1 MFFKLVSDV
10 LRRRQAHGA
19 AQIVVQA
26 RAACEAQD
34 FQAAAELLEA
44 ARGNGN
50 ADLDAL
56 HLLGFAYKRIGRE
69 DEAAKAITEALRL
82 EFGIAVGDDAATAAA
97 LAGLLWREP
106 VRRWRHRLESIERLG
121 RHFSRNGGYASWGE
135 KLLAELAQRDPAQ
148 LDPESGQNAVFA
160 TLRLLDFDTKATA
173 QWVELVFGRLVLP
186 WMRRAAAA
194 DRYGVALMLETHA
207 YAYYVAREESEER
220 FRRSF
225 ALWAEDLRRA
235 GARAART
242 LKPLP
247 RLAREAVP
255 AVGFY
260 LQSGSILA
268 HTRLLL
274 EFLEAH
280 AAFERPMI
288 RPWVFLRGPADPQ
301 LASRL
306 RAIGVPCHDLEAQSR
321 GGQGTYFQSLVLM
334 RSRIAAE
341 RIAAVVWVS
350 VAPQMAFG
358 FAMQVA
364 PVQVWWALK
373 YHSLDFP
380 EIDGYLTSGSAGSTK
395 RLGARVWR
403 SSPLGARDWYRP
415 ELAGEARATRS
426 RFAQHRL
433 LFGSFGREAKL
444 NSADFLG
451 AVARILHA
459 VPEAGFLWT
468 GRDRNPEIQSRLEA
482 HGVAAR
488 CHYIGWVDTK
498 LYAQVIDV
506 FLDSFPFPCAYT
518 LYESMAAAR
527 PCVQFASAE
536 AEESGLHSMLAPL
549 LAGEEGTP
557 EEQERA
563 RAIFGRGPGSLYLC
577 AADSGQY
584 VEHAVRLAAD
594 AALRRAA
601 GEANRRF
608 VAEFL
613 SDPAHVARTLATH
626 LVEIIG
632 EKSNQGAR

>member
-1 MFFKLVSDV
+1 
-10 LRRRQAHGA
+10 
-19 AQIVVQA
+19 
-26 RAACEAQD
+26 
-34 FQAAAELLEA
+34 
-44 ARGNGN
+44 
-50 ADLDAL
+50 
-56 HLLGFAYKRIGRE
+56 
-69 DEAAKAITEALRL
+69 
-82 EFGIAVGDDAATAAA
+82 
-97 LAGLLWREP
+97 
-106 VRRWRHRLESIERLG
+106 
-121 RHFSRNGGYASWGE
+121 
-135 KLLAELAQRDPAQ
+135 
-148 LDPESGQNAVFA
+148 
-160 TLRLLDFDTKATA
+160 
-173 QWVELVFGRLVLP
+173 
-186 WMRRAAAA
+186 
-194 DRYGVALMLETHA
+194 
-207 YAYYVAREESEER
+207 
-220 FRRSF
+220 
-225 ALWAEDLRRA
+225 
-235 GARAART
+235 
-242 LKPLP
+242 
-247 RLAREAVP
+247 
-255 AVGFY
+255 
-260 LQSGSILA
+260 
-268 HTRLLL
+268 
-274 EFLEAH
+274 
-280 AAFERPMI
+280 
-288 RPWVFLRGPADPQ
+288 
-301 LASRL
+301 
-306 RAIGVPCHDLEAQSR
+306 
-321 GGQGTYFQSLVLM
+321 M
-334 RSRIAAE
+334 RSRIAEE

-350 VAPQMAFG
+350 VALHMAFG

-444 NSADFLG
+444 NSPDFLG
-451 AVARILHA
+451 AVAQILRA

-506 FLDSFPFPCAYT
+506 FLDTFPFPCAYT

-527 PCVQFASAE
+527 PAVQFASAE

-563 RAIFGRGPGSLYLC
+563 RAIFGTGPGSLYLC
-577 AADSGQY
+577 AADTRQY
-584 VEHAVRLAAD
+584 VEHALRLAAD
-594 AALRRAA
+594 AGLRRAA

-608 VAEFL
+608 IAEFL

-626 LVEIIG
+626 LVEIIR
-632 EKSNQGAR
+632 EKGDQGPR